1 MDFAFARFER
11 LLARP
16 LGVVPDFPV
25 LLAGLSAQ
33 QSVSVTARRQIL
45 IERDAVDTDFSRD
58 PMIALFADGAAV
70 PAAELGG
77 SFNIA
82 TARRLTS
89 GLQT

>member
-25 LLAGLSAQ
+25 LLAGLSARQ
-33 QSVSVTARRQIL
+33 AVSATARRQIL
-45 IERDAVDTDFSRD
+45 LARDDMDTGLSYD
-58 PMIALFADGAAV
+58 PMIMVFAEGATVA
-70 PAAELGG
+70 PAELGG
-77 SFNIA
+77 SFNA
-82 TARRLTS
+82 AAARRIAS

>member
-1 MDFAFARFER
+1 MDFAFARFDR

-33 QSVSVTARRQIL
+33 QSVTVTARCQIL
-45 IERDAVDTDFSRD
+45 LERDAVDTEFSRD
-58 PMIALFADGAAV
+58 PMVTLFADGTPV
-70 PAAELGG
+70 QSAELGG

-89 GLQT
+89 GLEI

>member
-33 QSVSVTARRQIL
+33 QAVTVTARRQIL
-45 IERDAVDTDFSRD
+45 LERDTTDTGNCPD
-58 PMIALFADGAAV
+58 PMIMLFAQGAAV
-70 PAAELGG
+70 SSADLGG
-77 SFNIA
+77 SFNVA
-82 TARRLTS
+82 TARRLSS

>member
-33 QSVSVTARRQIL
+33 QSVTATARRQIL
-45 IERDAVDTDFSRD
+45 LERDAAETGLSRD
-58 PMIALFADGAAV
+58 PMIMLFADGATVAR
-70 PAAELGG
+70 AELGG
-77 SFNIA
+77 SFNVA
-82 TARRLTS
+82 AARRLTS

>member
-25 LLAGLSAQ
+25 LLAGLSARQ
-33 QSVSVTARRQIL
+33 SVTATARCQIL
-45 IERDAVDTDFSRD
+45 IERDAVDTGPSHD
-58 PMIALFADGAAV
+58 PMIMMFADGAAIS
-70 PAAELGG
+70 PGELSG

-82 TARRLTS
+82 AARRISS